1 MTSHC
6 GETQAH
12 VTTLKTILVVE
23 DDERNMRLCRDL
35 IAMIGFNIL
44 EATTG
49 MAGLALAREHRPDL
63 VLMDIQLPD
72 VNGMEVTKWI
82 KEVEE
87 LKSVPVIAFTA
98 MAMKGD
104 EERFLDA
111 GCDGYMPKPVSVS
124 AFVAMITK
132 WMAGERV
139 PYAPPE
145 TFKPS
150 TMSW

>member
-1 MTSHC
+1 MTSHP
-6 GETQAH
+6 GEAQAH
-12 VTTLKTILVVE
+12 ITTPKTILVVE
-23 DDERNMRLCRDL
+23 DDEKNMRLCRDL
-35 IAMIGFNIL
+35 ILMLGFKIL

-49 MAGLALAREHRPDL
+49 MAGLTLAREHRPDL

-82 KEVEE
+82 KEVDE

-111 GCDGYMPKPVSVS
+111 GCDGYMPKPVSVA
-124 AFVAMITK
+124 AFVAMISK
-132 WMAGERV
+132 WMQGERV

-150 TMSW
+150 LTSW